1 MIKKTVYGLLENP
14 HVIRKIPRIRNDFKW
29 DVSDEVIYIAYARI
43 LEQEA
48 MQLMTGGET
57 GVAIN
62 ADVARYFT

>member
-1 MIKKTVYGLLENP
+1 MGWREQIAK
-14 HVIRKIPRIRNDFKW
+14 IRARNDFEE

-62 ADVARYFT
+62 ADVARYFTEFNPKIN